1 MSFWKEAGTLVT
13 GTKWRAWV
21 IMLSNAVA
29 WTVTREPD
37 RRYTFDLFQ
46 KQGYF
51 SHISQQQSD
60 NQFWRNQRKTKST
73 GKMLSADFIIQV
85 FIFLSLFCNI
95 PTLWELPGGVCIPGG
110 VALCASPCPSLP
122 PQFHK
127 GNMCMRLFLSSPLPS
142 LQTPSI
148 TVLHACVSASLQYL
162 KVWVGKGRHLQI
174 SPWIPASQLRHVET
188 HITQRELHL
197 SRLRAQAAAHLY
209 GTVHMP
215 VSLPDCMSVTSCN
228 PM

>member
-1 MSFWKEAGTLVT
+1 MTQ
-13 GTKWRAWV
+13 
-21 IMLSNAVA
+21 
-29 WTVTREPD
+29 EPD

-46 KQGYF
+46 EQGF
-51 SHISQQQSD
+51 FHISQQQSD
-60 NQFWRNQRKTKST
+60 SPSLSSNEIS
-73 GKMLSADFIIQV
+73 GKQSQQGKCFLLILSFKY
-85 FIFLSLFCNI
+85 FFFSLYFVTSQHFENC
-95 PTLWELPGGVCIPGG
+95 LEG
-110 VALCASPCPSLP
+110 CASQVVSYSVPLPVPLP
-122 PQFHK
+122 PQSHK

-162 KVWVGKGRHLQI
+162 EVWVGKGRHLQI